1 MSMKKCA
8 AEGVLRVSGDTRGVD
23 VEVPFKT
30 KRRCP
35 RAITLVFV
43 VLFQF
48 GALFFLTRDGSNKK
62 TPHSLFLCRAL
73 DGVSNVSAAD
83 SSAARVSGDDCHVP
97 ELLAD
102 GSGSDGA
109 DDTRQSAMSD
119 KVQLECR
126 VVSSMTQVCCR

>member
-1 MSMKKCA
+1 MPPRNYFSF
-8 AEGVLRVSGDTRGVD
+8 RGS
-23 VEVPFKT
+23 VPIWRF
-30 KRRCP
+30 
-35 RAITLVFV
+35 
-43 VLFQF
+43 
-48 GALFFLTRDGSNKK
+48 FFLTHDGSNKK

-109 DDTRQSAMSD
+109 DDTRQSAMGD
-119 KVQLECR
+119 KEQLECR